1 MTHSDPPVLATWFLE
16 HMRFSNTDD
25 ALAGDLLEE
34 FNQRRSAAWYWRQVL
49 VAILEGFASEV
60 RHHRVLAIRAI
71 VISWA
76 ANYGAI
82 VLGREVMVELSR
94 HRLPG
99 LAFPSALAS
108 VVICFL
114 AGAVSGLIVALLHR
128 KHRNAVLLTCA
139 GALPGWALLVIVFLK
154 KGSLRPPGCRSS
166 VGTGPTDSAA
176 AVPFA
181 DIESCCG
188 ALLTLHSVRFR
199 LPSLTSRLQSNK
211 GSPAPMASS
220 WNRRSTYGGTYM
232 TRLSRSEY
240 IT

>member
-49 VAILEGFASEV
+49 VAVLVGFASEV

-76 ANYGAI
+76 ANYGTI

-99 LAFPSALAS
+99 LAFPSAFAS

-128 KHRNAVLLTCA
+128 KHRNAMLLTCA
-139 GALPGWALLVIVFLK
+139 GALPGWALLVIIFLK
-154 KGSLRPPGCRSS
+154 KGSLQHSFLQIAIVAIVYYVVALTGFVIGGFLLTPAPKTGRPPNEHE
-166 VGTGPTDSAA
+166 SA
-176 AVPFA
+176 V
-181 DIESCCG
+181 
-188 ALLTLHSVRFR
+188 
-199 LPSLTSRLQSNK
+199 
-211 GSPAPMASS
+211 
-220 WNRRSTYGGTYM
+220 
-232 TRLSRSEY
+232 
-240 IT
+240 